1 MAYVIIGALGGA
13 SKCVPKGRGGP
24 TSFHSL
30 RGDAKCVPKCA
41 SIIGALGGASKW
53 GFK

>member
-1 MAYVIIGALGGA
+1 MPPKVCGIHDVRGMRGMAYVIIGALGGA

-30 RGDAKCVPKCA
+30 RGDAKCVPK
-41 SIIGALGGASKW
+41 
-53 GFK
+53 